1 MWKNIATYFRLNP
14 ARMSAYISCIVM
26 YLNKHD
32 TNIPIDIV
40 IPSVLIIIGSGEF
53 AQRAEDKKTINALYS
68 DNPVDMSDHE
78 IIHEICYT
86 NNEYKE
92 KK

>member
-1 MWKNIATYFRLNP
+1 MWRNISTYYRSYP
-14 ARMSAYISCIVM
+14 SRISAYISCLVM
-26 YLNKHD
+26 YINKHD

-40 IPSVLIIIGSGEF
+40 IPSVLIIVGFGEF
-53 AQRAEDKKTINALYS
+53 AQRSEDKKTINALYS
-68 DNPVDMSDHE
+68 DNPIDMSDHE
-78 IIHEICYT
+78 VIHEICYN